1 MDIYLFSQSMRR
13 KSNILILLQI
23 VVIAILVTAC
33 QTKKGSGT
41 FETYVVDKGNIETW
55 ETTEGIVEPA
65 NEVLLLSPTASII
78 TQINKEPGQKV
89 EEGETI
95 VVLNTKAVEDKIDQ
109 LNDQLAVKH
118 NNLEKNRLTA
128 RSTKADL
135 KYSIE
140 TKKLKISSIKSVLA
154 DQEQLLEVG
163 GISPAKFDKTK
174 QELVLAEKDLQLVQ
188 QKNSIKLAQLGTDE
202 KGLLLQIEIQQ
213 KDLERQKELLKS
225 MEVKAPSDGIVLDIH
240 GKVGEKIQGDK
251 LLVTLSDLTRFKIK
265 ADIDEK
271 HKGMIKTGRLAYV
284 LVDNTRL
291 EGRIGSIMPSLE
303 NGNLQFSVYLTDNN
317 HPKLIPN
324 QKVDLQIVK
333 RARYDVLR
341 IKKGALLNN
350 KKVQQVYVVNGDS
363 ANQKELKFGLI
374 TDEYL
379 EVKEGLLEGDE
390 VIISSAVV
398 VRNGV
403 SVSVDEL
410 KN

>member
-1 MDIYLFSQSMRR
+1 MCR

-271 HKGMIKTGRLAYV
+271 HKGMIKTGRRAYV

>member
-1 MDIYLFSQSMRR
+1 LDIYLFSQSMRR

-271 HKGMIKTGRLAYV
+271 HKGMIKTGRRAYV

>member
-1 MDIYLFSQSMRR
+1 LDIYLFSQSMCR

-271 HKGMIKTGRLAYV
+271 HKGMIKTGRRAYV

>member
-271 HKGMIKTGRLAYV
+271 HKGMIKTGRRAYV

>member
-1 MDIYLFSQSMRR
+1 MDIYLFSQSMCR

-213 KDLERQKELLKS
+213 KDLERQKELLKN

-271 HKGMIKTGRLAYV
+271 HKGMIKTGRRAYV